1 MGKPLKG
8 INNTGGDASASL
20 SPVGMSR
27 LDLAKMTVESLT
39 KMMER
44 RVHDHNLK
52 LQSDISPFKSLHNL
66 GFGYSPSDQ
75 FLLLSTGCQHSSQSN
90 SAACG
95 AGGRLLVGF
104 GPKDHRN
111 DPNAADQLHL
121 QMHTQKNE
129 FDHEL
134 KRLKATEWETGE
146 QSFPEDGGGAMGL
159 NAALSTA
166 IVSPKEELKICVQV
180 PMGARVGSMMY
191 APVPGDSS
199 RVLEIRI
206 PSRKVRKF
214 YVGYTME
221 QTILR
226 SDVPGGERGQK
237 QNWHDNRLAVMA
249 PIFF

>member
-1 MGKPLKG
+1 MVRFPKPRS
-8 INNTGGDASASL
+8 TPA
-20 SPVGMSR
+20 
-27 LDLAKMTVESLT
+27 AKKT
-39 KMMER
+39 
-44 RVHDHNLK
+44 HN
-52 LQSDISPFKSLHNL
+52 
-66 GFGYSPSDQ
+66 
-75 FLLLSTGCQHSSQSN
+75 
-90 SAACG
+90 
-95 AGGRLLVGF
+95 
-104 GPKDHRN
+104 
-111 DPNAADQLHL
+111 
-121 QMHTQKNE
+121 QM
-129 FDHEL
+129 
-134 KRLKATEWETGE
+134 AT
-146 QSFPEDGGGAMGL
+146 
-159 NAALSTA
+159 

-226 SDVPGGERGQK
+226 SDVPGGEGGQK